1 MHDFPV
7 AAVNDLEHSGKEKK
21 KQPPFNPTEERKKIR
36 GQIIKRIIK
45 VEKTERG
52 KKGACERRQ
61 LLGARP
67 LTNSLRFLEGVDR
80 KASEGQLLGGGGEG
94 EVCVE
99 GGCGGGTCMILH

>member
-1 MHDFPV
+1 MILYCARLPEGSSKW
-7 AAVNDLEHSGKEKK
+7 LRTLGEEKK
-21 KQPPFNPTEERKKIR
+21 ATAVQSSGRKKKKIR

-45 VEKTERG
+45 VEKRERR

-80 KASEGQLLGGGGEG
+80 KAFEGQLLGGGVKGEG
-94 EVCVE
+94 
-99 GGCGGGTCMILH
+99 

>member
-1 MHDFPV
+1 M
-7 AAVNDLEHSGKEKK
+7 AAVNDVEHSGKGKK

-52 KKGACERRQ
+52 LEGACERRQ

-67 LTNSLRFLEGVDR
+67 LTNSLRFLEGVDG
-80 KASEGQLLGGGGEG
+80 KASEGQLLGGGGRG
-94 EVCVE
+94 EVR
-99 GGCGGGTCMILH
+99 GGGAPGEERA